1 MHRSRFLSQ
10 AVEDSEPTKN
20 QNFTDLLAELRAA
33 QVRYIRILTI
43 SNRKVCYKNP
53 YVCKKEKSAFVTYE

>member
-1 MHRSRFLSQ
+1 MHRCRFLSQ
-10 AVEDSEPTKN
+10 AVEDSEPTRN

-43 SNRKVCYKNP
+43 SN
-53 YVCKKEKSAFVTYE
+53 KSVL